1 VSLGRYAVNRLAFGV
16 VQVIAVATV
25 VFLLVQ
31 ALPGDAAVALAGDD
45 PDPERIEQI
54 RAVLGL
60 DRPPLERFGAWL
72 WGLAHLDFGV
82 SIVSGRPVSAFLANG
97 LAPTAVLA
105 VLTLVL
111 LVPLSVMVGVL
122 AALREGSRLDRTL
135 TSISVGLHSIPEFA
149 LAVVLIALF
158 GVQLAWLPP
167 TAVGVG
173 GDLLG
178 HPEVLVLPLVVL
190 LARPICSIS
199 RLVRAGMIE
208 ALSSDYVR
216 HARRLGL
223 SVGRVRFA
231 HALPNALAPAVQQ
244 VARTTDWLLG
254 GVIVV
259 EAVFV
264 IPGLGTT
271 LVDAVAGRDL
281 PVVQGL
287 AVVFAVT
294 TILVNLIADLVAFR
308 LSPRAV
314 GVR

>member
-1 VSLGRYAVNRLAFGV
+1 MSLGRYALNRLAFGV

-45 PDPERIEQI
+45 PNPERIEQI
-54 RAVLGL
+54 RTVMGL

-72 WGLAHLDFGV
+72 WGLLHLDFGV
-82 SIVSGRPVSAFLANG
+82 SIISGRPVSAFLANG

-122 AALREGSRLDRTL
+122 AALREGSRLDRAL

-158 GVQLAWLPP
+158 GVHLAWLPP
-167 TAVGVG
+167 TAVGI
-173 GDLLG
+173 DLLT
-178 HPEVLVLPLVVL
+178 HPEALVLPLVVL

-208 ALSSDYVR
+208 ALSSDYAR

-271 LVDAVAGRDL
+271 LVDAVASRDL